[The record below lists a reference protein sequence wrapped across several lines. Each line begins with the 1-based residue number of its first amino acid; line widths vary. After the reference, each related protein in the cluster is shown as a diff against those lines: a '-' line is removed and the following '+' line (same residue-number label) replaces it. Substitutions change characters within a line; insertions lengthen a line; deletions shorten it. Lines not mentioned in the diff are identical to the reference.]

1 MIRIDQARRPA
12 PPTRAHQTNLF
23 EVASGLKSNMVALY
37 DLAPRFSF
45 VQGADGDGRKLILER
60 EFTFAGGRYR
70 ITLKPTRIKNP
81 DGTEVDKYLSERE
94 QIVEEVIRRLAC
106 KRDRLTL
113 EPVVVRGKAAA
124 ARGQFTVR
132 FAFSV
137 YEVRK
142 ELERVKHTLSFQN
155 VVEAIQVLNE
165 VRITIQDLDAK
176 GSPLL
181 SAPAFP
187 VMGLRRD
194 GDTDAETFVEFN
206 PLVADAIRSLSFQ
219 QFDYETLMKI
229 RDPIAR
235 WLFKR
240 LHVAIAATKQNV
252 QRLSA
257 NDIRRDSGMAE
268 WKKTRGMFDRIVE
281 AVDVLIEH
289 GVVEGVEVRSVLQG
303 RKKVDVVFTMCAT
316 PDFNAKIHG
325 SNRALAENRR
335 DFSRLTSGADPAES
349 FVEASEEDAYRIRTA
364 RNMASTALSPASA

>member
-1 MIRIDQARRPA
+1 
-12 PPTRAHQTNLF
+12 
-23 EVASGLKSNMVALY
+23 MVALY

-45 VQGADGDGRKLILER
+45 VQGTDGDSRKLILER

-70 ITLKPTRIKNP
+70 ITLKPTRIKNA

-113 EPVVVRGKAAA
+113 EPVAIRGKGS

-132 FAFSV
+132 FAFSI
-137 YEVRK
+137 YKVRK
-142 ELERVKHTLSFQN
+142 ELERVKHTLAFQQ

-194 GDTDAETFVEFN
+194 GDTDTETFVEFN
-206 PLVADAIRSLSFQ
+206 PLMADAIRSLSFQ

-229 RDPIAR
+229 PDPISR

-240 LHVAIAATKQNV
+240 LHVDIAATKQNV

-268 WKKTRGMFDRIVE
+268 RKKTRGMFDRIVK
-281 AVDVLIEH
+281 AVDILVQH
-289 GVVEGVEVRSVLQG
+289 GVVEGLEARSVMQG

-325 SNRALAENRR
+325 SNRVLAENHR
-335 DFSRLTSGADPAES
+335 DFSRLTGGADPAET
-349 FVEASEEDAYRIRTA
+349 FVEASEEDAYRLRTA
-364 RNMASTALSPASA
+364 RSMASTGLHSATA